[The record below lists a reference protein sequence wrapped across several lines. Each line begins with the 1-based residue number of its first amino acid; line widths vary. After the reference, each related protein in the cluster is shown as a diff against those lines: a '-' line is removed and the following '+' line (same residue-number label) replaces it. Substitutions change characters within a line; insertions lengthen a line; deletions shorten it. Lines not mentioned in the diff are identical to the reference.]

1 MAEPVRIFE
10 PEIERL
16 LKEAAADPRSMLL
29 RVPRDPGQRAPFDLD
44 AGVSARAAGLSPVEH
59 HILQTCRAEAG
70 ELLWRWVSVALA
82 NSNDLPS
89 LFRSMDP
96 SRGISSKPT
105 GTGLRDRARRIQE
118 MIEGEASGRL
128 ASQLLGIGQDPAPS
142 LAELRHLAET
152 SLRIHPT
159 DSARITLAVIE
170 DFAGNRRTAQEIL
183 SSLLERSRDRP
194 MCALALYNLGRM
206 HRIEERSGDAAA
218 CYRSSAELAPHWA
231 MPLTTLLISLI
242 EAGDPRAAMRTALRL
257 DALGGEARAEV
268 ELQREGLM
276 KEIRSAGWSPT
287 SEAIA
292 LAEDVRE
299 LHGRLSRR
307 LLDVFEPSLQGSS
320 VAGVAGGSSRDRTR
334 VP

>member
-44 AGVSARAAGLSPVEH
+44 AGVSARAAGLSPAEH
-59 HILQTCRAEAG
+59 HILETCRAETG

-96 SRGISSKPT
+96 SRGTSSKPT

-118 MIEGEASGRL
+118 MIEAEASGRL
-128 ASQLLGIGQDPAPS
+128 ASQLSGIGQDPDPS

-159 DSARITLAVIE
+159 DSARITLAVVE

-183 SSLLERSRDRP
+183 SSLLERSRDRS

-206 HRIEERSGDAAA
+206 HRIEERTRDAVA
-218 CYRSSAELAPHWA
+218 CYETALELTPQWA
-231 MPLTTLLISLI
+231 MPLTALLFTQT
-242 EAGDPRAAMRTALRL
+242 EVGDRSAAIRTADRL
-257 DALGGEARAEV
+257 DHLGSEAEAEV
-268 ELQREGLM
+268 ELQREGIM
-276 KEIRSAGWSPT
+276 TEIRTAGCSPT
-287 SEAIA
+287 KAAAA
-292 LAEDVRE
+292 LAGTVRDRQ
-299 LHGRLSRR
+299 GRLSGR
-307 LLDVFEPSLQGSS
+307 LLDVFEI
-320 VAGVAGGSSRDRTR
+320 
-334 VP
+334 